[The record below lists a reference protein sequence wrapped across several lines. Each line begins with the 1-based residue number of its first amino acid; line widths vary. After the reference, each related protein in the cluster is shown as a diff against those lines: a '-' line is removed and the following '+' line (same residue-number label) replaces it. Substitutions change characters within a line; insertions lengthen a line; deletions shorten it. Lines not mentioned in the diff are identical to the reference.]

1 MIHFGTIVISPDFAA
16 AKSGKCWFSSCQ
28 LISWD
33 GDPSATRNSEIE
45 TLSIGKQAISY
56 IVNIWVQ
63 KTKGF
68 FSSTPPP
75 DKLPT
80 DQYHA
85 LGMQHGSP
93 MDWYPGYPIH
103 RTGLLNPVLKSKVPN
118 WKKHVPTPFLAIKP
132 LYWPKS
138 IPDIYIY
145 ILTIIYISWTCFAFT
160 LHMHNCTGTLRPII
174 HINHPMYRHGLRVI
188 TSSYRY

>member
-16 AKSGKCWFSSCQ
+16 AKSGKCRLSSCQ

-68 FSSTPPP
+68 FQAPR
-75 DKLPT
+75 
-80 DQYHA
+80 
-85 LGMQHGSP
+85 
-93 MDWYPGYPIH
+93 H
-103 RTGLLNPVLKSKVPN
+103 RTNCQQTNTMLWACNMDRRWIDTQDTQYTGLDYSTQFWNLRSRTMHKFH
-118 WKKHVPTPFLAIKP
+118 WKKACSNPISCDKTLVLTQEHPW
-132 LYWPKS
+132 Y
-138 IPDIYIY
+138 IYIY
-145 ILTIIYISWTCFAFT
+145 
-160 LHMHNCTGTLRPII
+160 
-174 HINHPMYRHGLRVI
+174 
-188 TSSYRY
+188 